1 MYPVNP
7 INPIPVSVQLLQ
19 PICLKIVASQMLC
32 CTSVVSG
39 YFSQSCSSI
48 SIHFFFLN
56 NGDAIYWTHSKITV
70 TPSIGHILKRF
81 KFTQE
86 QDNDVY
92 L

>member
-1 MYPVNP
+1 M
-7 INPIPVSVQLLQ
+7 
-19 PICLKIVASQMLC
+19 A
-32 CTSVVSG
+32 
-39 YFSQSCSSI
+39 F
-48 SIHFFFLN
+48 IHFFFLN